1 MSQIALRCS
10 IGFSPVTHSYKYL
23 LLLTSLLTRLL
34 ILVSFTAI
42 NECPVTS
49 TQAYSHKSHHL
60 WSCTFKRILFS
71 FLFSYV
77 DKYILKPSFSFLSK
91 VISSDTALLSPLT
104 DDNQKEKDDG
114 RRWQWSTATATAKLR
129 KQRRRRAATKRQQ
142 RWKRSTEMTKIGSSD
157 GDRNNDRQQR
167 RPSSDGDRKD
177 DRQQRWPDSN
187 DEDRQQRQ
195 QRRARL
201 RQR

>member
-34 ILVSFTAI
+34 ILVSFT
-42 NECPVTS
+42 EWPVTS
-49 TQAYSHKSHHL
+49 TQAYLHKSHHL
-60 WSCTFKRILFS
+60 RSCTLKLILFS

-104 DDNQKEKDDG
+104 PFLSRDHFLIRDFRCSPPFSLCVLWKDHHLHFWWTHQPCCLLILQT
-114 RRWQWSTATATAKLR
+114 RFQLS
-129 KQRRRRAATKRQQ
+129 
-142 RWKRSTEMTKIGSSD
+142 
-157 GDRNNDRQQR
+157 
-167 RPSSDGDRKD
+167 
-177 DRQQRWPDSN
+177 
-187 DEDRQQRQ
+187 
-195 QRRARL
+195 L
-201 RQR
+201 RQHARAQSGSECPRAWCDCS